1 MFLTAWLLW
10 CLLLVEI
17 YSSLKT
23 CLTDSFFPQQDQ
35 GLLIFYFTLFFPKKV
50 SQNACIFSNI
60 GSQVCSIFQSDS
72 LLEKIL
78 CSTRNKVYR
87 ASFIILMLLNVTP
100 LVISYLE
107 FKTFLRLTII
117 VHNFSF
123 AFGQQRFINDYEG
136 QNSQQFHGNINEKVF
151 CGGLSETVG
160 DGKLHVVSFYDKKT

>member
-107 FKTFLRLTII
+107 FKTFVRLTII
-117 VHNFSF
+117 VHKSISLLLLDSKGSSMIMKGRIASSSMVTLTKKCFVVGYQKLQEM
-123 AFGQQRFINDYEG
+123 ADYMW
-136 QNSQQFHGNINEKVF
+136 
-151 CGGLSETVG
+151 
-160 DGKLHVVSFYDKKT
+160 

>member
-23 CLTDSFFPQQDQ
+23 CLTDNFFPQQDQ

-72 LLEKIL
+72 LLETIL

-107 FKTFLRLTII
+107 FKTFVRLTII
-117 VHNFSF
+117 VHKSISLLLLDSEGSSMIMKGRIASSSMVTLTKKCFVVGYQKLQEM
-123 AFGQQRFINDYEG
+123 ADYMW
-136 QNSQQFHGNINEKVF
+136 
-151 CGGLSETVG
+151 
-160 DGKLHVVSFYDKKT
+160 